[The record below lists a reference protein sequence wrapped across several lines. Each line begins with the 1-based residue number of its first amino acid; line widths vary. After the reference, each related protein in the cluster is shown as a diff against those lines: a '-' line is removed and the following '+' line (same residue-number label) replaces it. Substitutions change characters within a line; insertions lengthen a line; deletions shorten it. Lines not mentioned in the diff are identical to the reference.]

1 MAIILNMK
9 TLIAVMLVAL
19 TTWSCPADEHAAG
32 LTDTLARGL
41 IIDNWRQNGINPE
54 LYSIELKKGDVKF
67 TSDGGVLI
75 YNDYR
80 VDKKGTDTVFEL
92 SVAIVVHK
100 HSKE

>member
-1 MAIILNMK
+1 MRTLLTMA
-9 TLIAVMLVAL
+9 LIVL
-19 TTWSCPADEHAAG
+19 TTWLAAADEHAAG

-67 TSDGGVLI
+67 TQDGGVLI

-80 VDKKGTDTVFEL
+80 VDKKGTDMVFEL

-100 HSKE
+100 HSQP